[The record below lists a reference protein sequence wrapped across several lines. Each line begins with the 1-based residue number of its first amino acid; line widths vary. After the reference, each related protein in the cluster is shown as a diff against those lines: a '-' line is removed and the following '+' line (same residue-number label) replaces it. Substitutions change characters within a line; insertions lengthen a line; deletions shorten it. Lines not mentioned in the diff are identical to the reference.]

1 MHRVSVVTT
10 VDGAKPTLSEV
21 ARRAGVGRSSAA
33 RVLGNYGSVSDYTR
47 RRVLQAAEELG
58 YETNELAR
66 SMSTGV
72 TMTLGV
78 VLADIAN
85 PFFAGVLRGISDAAR
100 AAGYGTVLVNSDED
114 AVREDEAVRLLLG
127 KQVDG
132 IVIAPAGGVAAE
144 AEALRLA
151 HARGIPIVQ
160 VDRTL
165 AGLAADAVVMDNRDA
180 AHDATD
186 RLLAAGHR
194 RIALAWGP
202 ARSGRRTVTRRA
214 LEHWATGSELSS
226 VGERYLGYAAA
237 LAAGGVDVDPGLV
250 MTGEQTIDGVRAFAR
265 AVLASDEPP
274 TAFVATELDA
284 VIGVLAEVR
293 VAGLR
298 VPEDVSIVGF
308 DDSPWAGVF
317 EPPITTVRQPAQR
330 LGEHAA
336 KRLIARISGERGEP
350 VVDHLAST
358 LIDRGSIVPPRR

>member
-1 MHRVSVVTT
+1 MTT

-33 RVLGNYGSVSDYTR
+33 RVLGNYGSVSEYTR
-47 RRVLQAAEELG
+47 ERVLRAAEELG

-85 PFFAGVLRGISDAAR
+85 PFFAGVLRGLSDAAR

-114 AVREDEAVRLLLG
+114 VELEDEAVRLLVG

-132 IVIAPAGGVAAE
+132 IVIAPSGGAAAE
-144 AEALRLA
+144 ASALRWA
-151 HARGIPIVQ
+151 HGRGIPIVQ
-160 VDRTL
+160 IDRTL
-165 AGLAADAVVMDNRDA
+165 SDLAADAVVMDNRDA
-180 AHDATD
+180 ARGATAQ
-186 RLLAAGHR
+186 LAAAGHE

-202 ARSGRRTVTRRA
+202 ARVGRREVTERA
-214 LEHWATGSELSS
+214 LERWATTTELTS
-226 VGERYLGYAAA
+226 VGERYLGYRDAM
-237 LAAGGVDVDPGLV
+237 LAAGLPVRPAFV

-265 AVLASDEPP
+265 SALAADRPA

-293 VAGLR
+293 AAGLR

-317 EPPITTVRQPAQR
+317 DPPITSVRQPVQS

-336 KRLIARISGERGEP
+336 KRLIERIGGERGAP
-350 VVDHLAST
+350 TVVHLAST
-358 LIDRGSIVPPRR
+358 VVDRGSIAPPPRRG